1 MRNCPN
7 YRCKQ
12 CDELGHSE
20 SRCPTIECFNCHRFG
35 HKSFNCTE
43 YEEDY
48 EQETME
54 DQQDNET
61 TRESDQGN
69 NDEVQNQPD
78 FKGDTIKDS
87 QVTDQAT
94 GSNLDTGESETSIA
108 PGIESEDLP
117 KQRHGENSNNKQTKP
132 ADKYYKTQKE
142 NLLTTSSSQP
152 ARTRSSA
159 TENTRMKRA
168 VSTDEVYTIP
178 KKLTSQQKKTTQPA
192 IEKTYNFRTKEKGQ
206 TGTANKGGHRN

>member
-12 CDELGHSE
+12 YDELGHSE

-54 DQQDNET
+54 DQQDKVT
-61 TRESDQGN
+61 
-69 NDEVQNQPD
+69 VHKQPD
-78 FKGDTIKDS
+78 LKVHTRKDR

-94 GSNLDTGESETSIA
+94 RSNLDTGESETSIVMDT
-108 PGIESEDLP
+108 ESKDLP
-117 KQRHGENSNNKQTKP
+117 KQRHSENIYRNRPNQKINIIKGRKKTYYNIKFPTRENSILGNRKK
-132 ADKYYKTQKE
+132 
-142 NLLTTSSSQP
+142 
-152 ARTRSSA
+152 
-159 TENTRMKRA
+159 TRMKRVA
-168 VSTDEVYTIP
+168 STDEVYTVP
-178 KKLTSQQKKTTQPA
+178 KKLTSRQKKITQPA
-192 IEKTYNFRTKEKGQ
+192 IEKNYSFRP
-206 TGTANKGGHRN
+206 